1 MIYLNTDSAS
11 YKDIANIELN
21 DNLSFSEVYFYYEKI
36 FWITYNKTYLISG
49 FSENKLNYRN
59 DDDIN
64 NYKLR
69 KNTESPFEFLDD
81 ITIKSIKFI
90 RNTKYVYYNIIK
102 NSNNKNYIGVI
113 DIQYNIIKYN
123 TENIL
128 KKLNLIQIKVYY

>member
-1 MIYLNTDSAS
+1 M
-11 YKDIANIELN
+11 N

-59 DDDIN
+59 EDDIN

-69 KNTESPFEFLDD
+69 KNTKSPFEFLDD

-90 RNTKYVYYNIIK
+90 RN
-102 NSNNKNYIGVI
+102 
-113 DIQYNIIKYN
+113 IKY
-123 TENIL
+123 
-128 KKLNLIQIKVYY
+128 